1 MGPQNFPAVVVD
13 RRYRR
18 KSLVAAIGF
27 SRMLHAAVTVF
38 EGDLEL
44 CAIFIAIACAS
55 TSATLRDPDV
65 FADLD
70 EREPVPDSYHRP
82 VSRRAIAASTG
93 LARETVRRKVAQL
106 VERELI
112 VEEPEGVR
120 TPSGVLE
127 PMLELA
133 WTIIQEI
140 ERSAA
145 ELKRVDEVT
154 GAPAPQ
160 EAPEP

>member
-1 MGPQNFPAVVVD
+1 MSPQNFPTVVVD

-27 SRMLHAAVTVF
+27 SRMLHAAVNAF
-38 EGDLEL
+38 DGDLEL

-55 TSATLRDPDV
+55 TSATLRDPGV
-65 FADLD
+65 FADPE

-106 VERELI
+106 VERGLI
-112 VEEPEGVR
+112 AEEPDGVR
-120 TPSGVLE
+120 TRSGVLE

-133 WTIIQEI
+133 WTIVQEI
-140 ERSAA
+140 ERSA
-145 ELKRVDEVT
+145 EVLIK
-154 GAPAPQ
+154 AARS
-160 EAPEP
+160 